1 MISTSRTSRDTIAG
15 ALSSIRDRTLKL
27 FEGISDDHFRCQFH
41 PDFSPI
47 GWHLGHIGYT
57 EALWFLQHLK
67 GDAPIFPEYHQLFS
81 QAGLPK
87 HLRVHLPPFP
97 EVCQYLEKIRVKVW
111 DYLAVAPIEE
121 QERLWHFII
130 QHECQHGE
138 TIALVLAVGAGEGE
152 TGGRGDSET
161 GGRGVQ
167 ASSSAAYINA
177 PQSQSSTEV
186 GEMIEIPAG
195 EFQMGWDGIAAIDNE
210 RPAHRRH
217 LHTYRIDKY
226 PVTRAQYREFIAAG
240 GYTQSQYWSQEGWEW
255 QQTAAVSQPLYW
267 SEDPTKDNYPVCGV
281 SYYEAE
287 AYAKFVGKRLPT
299 EAEWEKAALTPTGV
313 SPRQPSGLPGISIL
327 QGELG
332 LQPIGTH
339 PETASIWGC
348 EDLFGQVWQWTDT
361 WFDGYAGFQPYPY
374 PGYSQTY
381 FDGQHRVLRGSSWA
395 TLPQASRSTWRNW
408 YQPWVREIFAGFRCA
423 SS

>member
-1 MISTSRTSRDTIAG
+1 M
-15 ALSSIRDRTLKL
+15 L
-27 FEGISDDHFRCQFH
+27 
-41 PDFSPI
+41 
-47 GWHLGHIGYT
+47 
-57 EALWFLQHLK
+57 
-67 GDAPIFPEYHQLFS
+67 
-81 QAGLPK
+81 
-87 HLRVHLPPFP
+87 
-97 EVCQYLEKIRVKVW
+97 
-111 DYLAVAPIEE
+111 
-121 QERLWHFII
+121 
-130 QHECQHGE
+130 
-138 TIALVLAVGAGEGE
+138 
-152 TGGRGDSET
+152 
-161 GGRGVQ
+161 
-167 ASSSAAYINA
+167 
-177 PQSQSSTEV
+177 
-186 GEMIEIPAG
+186 EIPAG
-195 EFQMGWDGIAAIDNE
+195 EFQMGWDGIPAIDNE
-210 RPAHRRH
+210 RPAHRRY
-217 LHTYRIDKY
+217 LHTYFIDKY

-299 EAEWEKAALTPTGV
+299 EAEWEKAALTAPGV
-313 SPRQPSGLPGISIL
+313 SPRHPSGLPGVSIL

-348 EDLFGQVWQWTDT
+348 EDLLGNVWQWTDT
-361 WFDGYAGFQPYPY
+361 WFEGYSGFQAYPY

-395 TLPQASRSTWRNW
+395 TLPPASRSTWRNW

>member
-1 MISTSRTSRDTIAG
+1 MISTSTTSRDAIAS
-15 ALSSIRDRTLKL
+15 ALSSIRDRTLQL
-27 FEGISDDHFRCQFH
+27 FEGINDDHFRYQFH

-67 GDAPIFPEYHQLFS
+67 GDPPIFPQYQQLFS

-111 DYLAVAPIEE
+111 DYLQIAPLEE

-130 QHECQHGE
+130 QHECQHAE
-138 TIALVLAVGAGEGE
+138 TIALVLACGHQERNSGGSVGAIRESPLQ
-152 TGGRGDSET
+152 TK
-161 GGRGVQ
+161 
-167 ASSSAAYINA
+167 
-177 PQSQSSTEV
+177 P
-186 GEMIEIPAG
+186 EMIEIPAG

-210 RPAHRRH
+210 RPAHPCY

-240 GYTQSQYWSQEGWEW
+240 GYTQCQYWSKEGWEW
-255 QQTAAVSQPLYW
+255 LQTAAVSQPLYW

-313 SPRQPSGLPGISIL
+313 PPRQPSGLPGVSIL

-332 LQPIGTH
+332 LQPIGTD

-348 EDLFGQVWQWTDT
+348 EDLFGQVWQWTDS
-361 WFDGYAGFQPYPY
+361 WFEGYAGFQPYPY

-381 FDGQHRVLRGSSWA
+381 FDGKHRVLRGSSWA

-408 YQPWVREIFAGFRCA
+408 YQPWIREIFAGFRCA

>member
-15 ALSSIRDRTLKL
+15 ALSSIRTRTLQL
-27 FEGISDDHFRCQFH
+27 FEGISDDSFRRQFH

-57 EALWFLQHLK
+57 EALWLLQHLK

-87 HLRVHLPPFP
+87 YLRVNLPSLG

-111 DYLAVAPIEE
+111 DYLQIAPIEE

-130 QHECQHGE
+130 QHECQHAE
-138 TIALVLAVGAGEGE
+138 TIALVLAIGAAAPHPPAPLPHGGGGGGNAPVPLLPSWEKGLGDEGE
-152 TGGRGDSET
+152 T
-161 GGRGVQ
+161 
-167 ASSSAAYINA
+167 
-177 PQSQSSTEV
+177 
-186 GEMIEIPAG
+186 IEIPAG
-195 EFQMGWDGIAAIDNE
+195 EFQMGWDGIPAIDNE

-217 LHTYRIDKY
+217 LHTYHIDKY

-299 EAEWEKAALTPTGV
+299 EAEWEKAALTAPGV
-313 SPRQPSGLPGISIL
+313 SPGQSSGLPGVSIL

-332 LQPIGTH
+332 LQPIGTY

-361 WFDGYAGFQPYPY
+361 WFEGYTGFQPYPY

-381 FDGQHRVLRGSSWA
+381 FDGKHRVLRGSSWA
-395 TLPQASRSTWRNW
+395 TLPPASRSTWRNW